1 MVKLNI
7 VVFVRFFVKIGSFV
21 IDFEWRLFFFKED
34 LSFYMTDI
42 ISFIEKFYIDKI
54 VFCF

>member
-34 LSFYMTDI
+34 LSFYMIDI